1 VELQLEI
8 PEAIQT
14 SPPKENLQ
22 STSNPKRLMARNPR
36 FAPSA

>member
-22 STSNPKRLMARNPR
+22 SIFNPKRLTERKPK

>member
-8 PEAIQT
+8 PAVIQT
-14 SPPKENLQ
+14 SLPKENLQ
-22 STSNPKRLMARNPR
+22 STFNPKKLMARNPR